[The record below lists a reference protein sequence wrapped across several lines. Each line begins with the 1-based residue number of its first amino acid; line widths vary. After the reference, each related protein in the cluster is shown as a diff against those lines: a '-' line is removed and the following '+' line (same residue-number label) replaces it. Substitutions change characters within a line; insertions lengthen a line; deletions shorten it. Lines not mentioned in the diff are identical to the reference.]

1 MALDMEKSITLYD
14 SSFRSFYKG
23 EHHVN
28 RLCKNSVLILMIDG
42 VLRFGEDGVQTE
54 LKAGE
59 YYVQRAGKVQDGN
72 CASDCP
78 RYFYVHFDATYTDG
92 EGLLERGK
100 WEIKQMMPLVEKLD
114 KLQKSSAS
122 YLQKATAFFSILCE
136 LYDAQKAKPNAIAE
150 QIRNE
155 LTVSLSDDI
164 KIQDLASSLFVSV
177 NYAIRVFK
185 REYGVTPHKYLSM
198 LRLDE
203 ARTLLRD
210 TNRTEE
216 EIAGFVGYSD
226 FSVFYKAFK
235 ARFGVSP
242 SAIRKR

>member
-28 RLCKNSVLILMIDG
+28 RVFENSVLILMMDG
-42 VLRFGEDGVQTE
+42 ILRFGEDGVQTE

-59 YYVQRAGKVQDGN
+59 YYVQRAGKEQDGN

-92 EGLLERGK
+92 EGLLESGK
-100 WEIKQMMPLVEKLD
+100 WEIKQMTPLIEKLD
-114 KLQKSSAS
+114 KLQKSGAS
-122 YLQKATAFFSILCE
+122 YLHKTSVFLSILSE
-136 LYDAQKAKPNAIAE
+136 LYDAQKAKPNALAE

-164 KIQDLASSLFVSV
+164 KIQEVASSL
-177 NYAIRVFK
+177 
-185 REYGVTPHKYLSM
+185 
-198 LRLDE
+198 
-203 ARTLLRD
+203 
-210 TNRTEE
+210 
-216 EIAGFVGYSD
+216 
-226 FSVFYKAFK
+226 
-235 ARFGVSP
+235 
-242 SAIRKR
+242 